1 MKIAVAGKGGVG
13 KTTISGT
20 LARTLARSGATVL
33 ALDADVNPMLG
44 LSLGLG
50 MQGTEDL
57 AAVRQAL
64 RDGEIEHAPTA
75 QAMLDE
81 FGSDAPDGVRVV
93 VASRMDGPDS
103 GCGCCGVTPDQMLR
117 ELDSV
122 ERTVLGDL
130 EAGVG
135 VLSRMAPGSIDVV
148 LVVANPT
155 AKSIEVARRA
165 IQTPAAREGRILV
178 VANRVRDE
186 DDVALIRDGL
196 GDYEMAV
203 IPEDPMIARAD
214 AEGVAPLD
222 LDDAAPG
229 VLAIIALGER
239 LTAVA
244 A

>member
-117 ELDSV
+117 ELDSL

-165 IQTPAAREGRILV
+165 IQTPAARESRILV

-186 DDVALIRDGL
+186 DDIALIRDGI

-229 VLAIIALGER
+229 VQAIIALGER
-239 LTAVA
+239 LAAVA

>member
-20 LARTLARSGATVL
+20 LARALARTGATVL

-50 MQGTEDL
+50 MRGTEDL

-117 ELDSV
+117 ELDSLD
-122 ERTVLGDL
+122 RTVLGDL

-148 LVVANPT
+148 LVVVNPT

-165 IQTPAAREGRILV
+165 IQTAAAREGRIIV

-196 GDYEMAV
+196 GDYEMAI
-203 IPEDPMIARAD
+203 IPEDSMIGRAD

-222 LDDAAPG
+222 LDAAAPG
-229 VLAIIALGER
+229 VLAIVALGER